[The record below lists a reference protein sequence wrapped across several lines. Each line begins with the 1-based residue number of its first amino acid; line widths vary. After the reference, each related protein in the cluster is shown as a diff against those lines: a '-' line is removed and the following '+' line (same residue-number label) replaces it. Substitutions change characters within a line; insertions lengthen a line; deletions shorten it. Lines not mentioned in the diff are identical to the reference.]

1 MKLYQVFAPAPI
13 YAHGHSNLFTCGKT
27 FCTGMLARQATCI
40 TMHYWLKI
48 LAPLLQPNYQK
59 ENQSKLARTH
69 LLMLCVSYMR
79 LLQVLI
85 GLLDCPSVCFLIV
98 QSYVF
103 GFALTPLSLIINNYL
118 LFFIF
123 TAKYYLTPNQC

>member
-1 MKLYQVFAPAPI
+1 
-13 YAHGHSNLFTCGKT
+13 
-27 FCTGMLARQATCI
+27 MLARQATCI

-48 LAPLLQPNYQK
+48 LAPLPQPNYQK
-59 ENQSKLARTH
+59 ENQSKLARTRF
-69 LLMLCVSYMR
+69 LMLLCVSYMR

-103 GFALTPLSLIINNYL
+103 GFALTLH
-118 LFFIF
+118 
-123 TAKYYLTPNQC
+123 